1 MTPNWPEC
9 SFEDLAMGYTRT
21 NQIGY
26 VDELLG
32 IDDLEHE
39 RIINQMEQKY
49 VSPRYKRS
57 LKAFQAWRKEKEG
70 Q

>member
-9 SFEDLAMGYTRT
+9 SFEDLEMGYTRT

-39 RIINQMEQKY
+39 RIIHLKEQEY
-49 VSPRYKRS
+49 VSPCYKRS
-57 LKAFQAWRKEKEG
+57 LKAFQAWLKEKEG
-70 Q
+70 L